1 MVSWNTQA
9 LFAADPLKHSG
20 KSKHVHKLMASH
32 DVGGW
37 TETHGTKDGNGIWR
51 NPDGCTS
58 WWSPG
63 PAIGV
68 AGVGLTV
75 KDSFLGKF
83 NPHPK
88 WEVIL
93 PGRAAVLRL
102 SGKLGSLDLF
112 IVYFHTGVQVIPQDV
127 IDAGL
132 SARRVI
138 MLHMRILG
146 RLSDIVSPEKFAHR
160 IRRYPS

>member
-9 LFAADPLKHSG
+9 LFAADPMKHAS
-20 KSKHVHKLMASH
+20 KSKQVHKLMATH

-37 TETHGTKDGNGIWR
+37 TETHGTKDGNNTWR

-63 PAIGV
+63 PTPGV

-75 KDSFLGKF
+75 KNVFLDKF
-83 NPHPK
+83 SHTRK
-88 WEVIL
+88 WEIIL

-102 SGKLGSLDLF
+102 SGKHGALDLF
-112 IVYFHTGVQVIPQDV
+112 IVYFHTGVHVSPQDLK
-127 IDAGL
+127 DAGL
-132 SARRVI
+132 NVQEQHVTSAHLREALR
-138 MLHMRILG
+138 
-146 RLSDIVSPEKFAHR
+146 HR
-160 IRRYPS
+160 IS